1 MKKTTLIIRGQPAP
15 QGGGHHGWRYPTR
28 PVVIRNMQ
36 GEVIARLG
44 EEQGCTDDLSTAYLD
59 ELDLSN
65 ANLEGANLSDAYIEF
80 CNLTGAN
87 LRNADLSNAEIKCC
101 EVAGADFS
109 GADLSN
115 AQIDITT
122 DIWLD
127 AITDSETLFPSHH
140 RPSYL

>member
-1 MKKTTLIIRGQPAP
+1 MQEQPI
-15 QGGGHHGWRYPTR
+15 
-28 PVVIRNMQ
+28 VIRNMQ
-36 GEVIARLG
+36 GEAIARLYG
-44 EEQGCTDDLSTAYLD
+44 EQGCTDDLSTAFLN

-65 ANLEGANLSDAYIEF
+65 ADLEGANLSDAYIGF

-87 LRNADLSNAEIKCC
+87 LRNADLSNAEIECC
-101 EVAGADFS
+101 EVADADFS

-122 DIWLD
+122 DIRLD

>member
-1 MKKTTLIIRGQPAP
+1 MA
-15 QGGGHHGWRYPTR
+15 TR
-28 PVVIRNMQ
+28 NQQVVIKNIQ

-44 EEQGCTDDLSTAYLD
+44 EEQGCTDDLSTAFLD

-65 ANLEGANLSDAYIEF
+65 ANLEGANLSDAYMGF

-87 LRNADLSNAEIKCC
+87 LRNADLSNAEIECC
-101 EVAGADFS
+101 EVADADFS

-127 AITDSETLFPSHH
+127 AITDDETVFPSHH
-140 RPSYL
+140 RPSYM

>member
-1 MKKTTLIIRGQPAP
+1 
-15 QGGGHHGWRYPTR
+15 
-28 PVVIRNMQ
+28 MQ

-65 ANLEGANLSDAYIEF
+65 ANLEGADLSDAYISF

-87 LRNADLSNAEIKCC
+87 LRNADLSNAEIECC
-101 EVAGADFS
+101 KVKDADFS

-115 AQIDITT
+115 AKIDSTT
-122 DIWLD
+122 DIFLD
-127 AITDSETLFPSHH
+127 AITNDETVLPARHS
-140 RPSYL
+140 PSYM